1 MLNGSTHCWIDTIQN
16 KLVLAYSHGKRLDS
30 CGRINPT
37 PDKLGK
43 CRKFINKLKNLIVVT
58 TLESNKGF
66 IRKRV

>member
-30 CGRINPT
+30 CGRINPI

-43 CRKFINKLKNLIVVT
+43 CRKFIHKFKNYIVAT
-58 TLESNKGF
+58 TVESSEGF
-66 IRKRV
+66 IRKSV